1 MAKDYYKI
9 LEISKEANNDEIKK
23 AYRKLALKYHPD
35 KNKDDKDSEQ
45 RFKEVNEAYQVLSD
59 PAKKQQYDQFG
70 QTFSNGANN
79 GSGFSGFRPEDFSR
93 FTQDFS
99 DLGGFGD
106 IFESFFSG
114 GRQSARR
121 NPETRFRGNDVEV
134 NLDISFKEAAF
145 GTTKKVAVSR
155 YTMCEACAGTGS
167 ADKNLSTCNK
177 CGGTGQIRVSK
188 RTILGVMTQVHA
200 CDVCKGLGKKPT
212 KICRY
217 CRGEGRKN
225 TSETINIKIPPGI
238 DNGQT
243 IKVDSRGEAG
253 IRGGKSGDL
262 YIVMH
267 VLKSP
272 DFKRQG
278 ADLYKEDYINYPTAV
293 LGGTIKVE
301 TLEVPVNLKIPA
313 GTKSG
318 DIFRLKNKGLAKIGK
333 VGHGDMYIKID
344 IKVPK
349 KTTLKQ
355 KRLLEEL
362 DSELE

>member
-9 LEISKEANNDEIKK
+9 LGVNKEASNDEIKR

-35 KNKDDKDSEQ
+35 KTKNDKDSEQ
-45 RFKEVNEAYQVLSD
+45 RFKEVNEAYQVLSNS
-59 PAKKQQYDQFG
+59 AKRQQYDQFG
-70 QTFSNGANN
+70 QTFSGATG
-79 GSGFSGFRPEDFSR
+79 GSGFSGFRPEDFSK

-114 GRQSARR
+114 GSKSRR
-121 NPETRFRGNDVEV
+121 HNPEARLRGKDIEV

-145 GTTKKVAVSR
+145 GITKNISIAR
-155 YTMCEACAGTGS
+155 YITCETCVGTGA
-167 ADKNLSTCNK
+167 ADKNLITCDK
-177 CGGTGQIRVSK
+177 CNGTGQIRVSR
-188 RTILGVMTQVHA
+188 RTILGIMTQVHV
-200 CDVCKGLGKKPT
+200 CDVCRGLGKKPA
-212 KICRY
+212 KICRN

-225 TSETINIKIPPGI
+225 ITETVTVKIPPGI

-243 IKVDSRGEAG
+243 IKIDSMGEAG
-253 IRGGKSGDL
+253 IRGNKSGDL
-262 YIVMH
+262 YIVIH
-267 VLKSP
+267 VLESP

-278 ADLYKEDYINYPTAV
+278 ADLYKENYINYPTAV
-293 LGGTIKVE
+293 LGGTIKIK
-301 TLEVPVNLKIPA
+301 TLEKDVNLKIPA

-318 DIFRLKNKGLAKIGK
+318 DIFRLKGKGLARIGRS
-333 VGHGDMYIKID
+333 GHGDMYIKVNIE
-344 IKVPK
+344 VLQ

-362 DSELE
+362 GQELE

>member
-9 LEISKEANNDEIKK
+9 LGIGKEADNDEVKK

-35 KNKDDKDSEQ
+35 KTKGDKDSEQ
-45 RFKEVNEAYQVLSD
+45 RFKEINEAYQVLSD
-59 PAKKQQYDQFG
+59 PAKRQQYDQFG
-70 QTFSNGANN
+70 QTFSGGNAGA
-79 GSGFSGFRPEDFSR
+79 GFSGFRPEDFSK

-99 DLGGFGD
+99 DLGSFGD
-106 IFESFFSG
+106 IFESFFTG

-121 NPETRFRGNDVEV
+121 NPEARLRGNDVEV

-145 GTTKKVAVSR
+145 GITKKVNVARYAV
-155 YTMCEACAGTGS
+155 CEACAGTGS
-167 ADKNLSTCNK
+167 VDKNLIVCDK
-177 CGGTGQIRVSK
+177 CKGTGQIRVSR
-188 RTILGVMTQVHA
+188 RTILGTMTQVHI
-200 CDVCKGLGKKPT
+200 CDVCKGLGKKPA

-225 TSETINIKIPPGI
+225 TSETITIKIPPGI

-243 IKVDSRGEAG
+243 IKVENKGEAG
-253 IRGGKSGDL
+253 IRGQKPGDL
-262 YIVMH
+262 YIIMH
-267 VLKSP
+267 VLESP

-278 ADLYKEDYINYPTAV
+278 ADLYKEDYVNYPTAV

-301 TLEVPVNLKIPA
+301 TLETNINLKIPA

-318 DIFRLKNKGLAKIGK
+318 DIFRLKGKGLARIGRA
-333 VGHGDMYIKID
+333 GYGDMYVKVNIKI
-344 IKVPK
+344 PK
-349 KTTLKQ
+349 KTTLRQ

-362 DSELE
+362 DQELE

>member
-9 LEISKEANNDEIKK
+9 LGISREANNDEIKK

-35 KNKDDKDSEQ
+35 KNKDDKGSEQ
-45 RFKEVNEAYQVLSD
+45 QFKEINEAYQVLSD

-70 QTFSNGANN
+70 QTFSGEAG
-79 GSGFSGFRPEDFSR
+79 GSGFSGFRPEDFSK

-114 GRQSARR
+114 GRQSTRR
-121 NPETRFRGNDVEV
+121 SPETRLRGNDVEV

-145 GTTKKVAVSR
+145 GITKKISVSKYAV
-155 YTMCEACAGTGS
+155 CENCAGTGS
-167 ADKNLSTCNK
+167 ADKNLITCNK
-177 CGGTGQIRVSK
+177 CNGTGQIRVSR
-188 RTILGVMTQVHA
+188 RTILGSMTQVHT
-200 CDVCKGLGKKPT
+200 CDVCHGLGKKPA

-225 TSETINIKIPPGI
+225 TSETISIKIPAGI

-243 IKVDSRGEAG
+243 IKIDSRGEVG

-262 YIVMH
+262 YIIIH

-278 ADLYKEDYINYPTAV
+278 ADLYKEDYVNYPTAV
-293 LGGTIKVE
+293 LGGVIKVK
-301 TLEVPVNLKIPA
+301 TLEVDINLKIPE

-318 DIFRLKNKGLAKIGK
+318 DIFRLKGKGLARIGK
-333 VGHGDMYIKID
+333 SGNGDMYIKVN
-344 IKVPK
+344 IKIPQK
-349 KTTLKQ
+349 ITLKQ

-362 DSELE
+362 NSELE